1 MSSGSFSFVLR
12 PLALAV
18 PLAFAALG
26 VLPLP
31 ASAASEQIQQ
41 HYDIPAGPLAS
52 RLSQFAAEAGIYL
65 AGAADLADDKHSQAL
80 RGSYGVGE
88 ALVILL
94 SGSGLEA
101 VQIDTERYELRRLLA
116 TSTLE
121 LPSMT
126 ISGKAPG
133 SITEGTGSYTTYSTS
148 SSTRLNL
155 TPQETPQAITVLTRQ
170 RLDDQKLDILVDA
183 LEATPGIFV
192 QRNSIG
198 KGEDSIDFYARGSR
212 LRNYQID
219 GVPTSATIAPF
230 LTNTAAYDRI
240 EVIRGATGIIN
251 GLGTPAA
258 TINLLRK
265 RPTYTSQKSL
275 TAQVGSWDRYGLGM
289 DVSDA
294 LNEGGTVRARFV
306 VDSNQH
312 GAWVDHFDQ
321 KNLALY
327 GISEFDLSDQTLL
340 TIGFSHMTQKTDS
353 PIQGRPFFFS
363 NGQRIKLSPS
373 DNATPKWSYYDQ
385 DSNSFFASLEQRFG
399 AGWVG
404 KVEYSHTQYRKD
416 LLELG
421 IGSNVDAAT
430 GDGMELWPWHSKGK
444 TRQNNL
450 DAYTSGIFSLFGRDH
465 ELITGIT
472 LTRSRLESDNYDQD
486 LSNYPTDFNIY
497 DWVDTVPKPTFINTG
512 DWSSR
517 ERLYSAYLN
526 ARFQLSDATSLLL
539 GGRSADWK
547 LDEESSQRK
556 EEVFV
561 PYVGLVHALDDTWS
575 VYGSYTRIF
584 QPQDGVVYL
593 YGAPGATPDP
603 EQGEGYEVGVKAGFY
618 DGRLTSSL
626 ALFQM
631 DVENL
636 AFWNRDDRQYQTYG
650 ETRTRGV
657 ELEINGELATGWQA
671 GAGYAYAR
679 SEDENGERTLR
690 RLPSHSLKMF
700 TTYRLHGAWNKVT
713 VGGGVN
719 WQSAIHSDESINYRQ
734 GSVAL
739 VNLMTRYEVD
749 ENLSISFNL
758 NNALDKEHYS
768 TVASNYGIFGAPR
781 NLTASMKYSF

>member
-1 MSSGSFSFVLR
+1 MNTKAPSRHLRLSRFSLLAAGIMLASTLHAQEASHAINLPAQ
-12 PLALAV
+12 PLDQALNALAGQTGSRI
-18 PLAFAALG
+18 LFATGIAEGLSA
-26 VLPLP
+26 P
-31 ASAASEQIQQ
+31 AISGELTVQ
-41 HYDIPAGPLAS
+41 
-52 RLSQFAAEAGIYL
+52 
-65 AGAADLADDKHSQAL
+65 QAL
-80 RGSYGVGE
+80 RQLLQGSS
-88 ALVILL
+88 L
-94 SGSGLEA
+94 
-101 VQIDTERYELRRLLA
+101 
-116 TSTLE
+116 TLE
-121 LPSMT
+121 ETGDGSFVIAESTTAGATLNLGAVT

-170 RLDDQKLDILVDA
+170 RLDDQKLDTLVDA

-192 QRNSIG
+192 QKNAIG
-198 KGEDSIDFYARGSR
+198 RGEDSIDFYARGSR
-212 LRNYQID
+212 LRNYQVD
-219 GVPTSATIAPF
+219 GVPTSAAVTPF

-240 EVIRGATGIIN
+240 EVIRGATGIMN

-258 TINLLRK
+258 TVNLLRK
-265 RPTYTSQKSL
+265 RPTATSQKSVI
-275 TAQVGSWDRYGLGM
+275 AQVGSWDRYGLGM

-294 LNEGGTVRARFV
+294 LNESGTVRARFV
-306 VDSNQH
+306 ADSNQH
-312 GAWVDHFDQ
+312 DAWVDHFDQ

-340 TIGFSHMTQKTDS
+340 TIGFSHVSQKTDS
-353 PIQGRPFFFS
+353 PIQGRPLFFS
-363 NGQRIKLSPS
+363 NGQHIKLSAS
-373 DNATPKWSYYDQ
+373 DSATPKWSYYDQ

-399 AGWVG
+399 ASWVG
-404 KVEYSHTQYRKD
+404 KVEYSHTQYRRD
-416 LLELG
+416 LLEQGLG
-421 IGSNVDAAT
+421 VNIDAAT
-430 GDGMELWPWHSKGK
+430 GDGMELSPWHSKGK
-444 TRQNNL
+444 NRQDNL

-472 LTRSRLESDNYDQD
+472 LARSRSESDNYDHD
-486 LSNYPTDFNIY
+486 SSNYPTDFNIY
-497 DWVDTVPKPTFINTG
+497 DWVSTAPKPTFIKTG
-512 DWSSR
+512 ESSSR

-547 LDEESSQRK
+547 LDEETSQRK

-575 VYGSYTRIF
+575 VYGSYTKIF

-593 YGAPGATPDP
+593 YGAPGASPDP
-603 EQGEGYEVGVKAGFY
+603 EQGEGYEVGIKAGFY

-636 AFWNRDDRQYQTYG
+636 AFWNRAVRQYQTYG

-657 ELEINGELATGWQA
+657 ELELNGELAAGWQI

-690 RLPSHSLKMF
+690 RLPSHSLKLF
-700 TTYRLHGAWNKVT
+700 TTYRLPGTWDKVT
-713 VGGGVN
+713 IGGGVN
-719 WQSAIHSDESINYRQ
+719 WQSAIYSDEIVDYRQ
-734 GSVAL
+734 GSVAV
-739 VNLMTRYEVD
+739 VNLMTRYEVSR
-749 ENLSISFNL
+749 NLSVSFKL
-758 NNALDKEHYS
+758 NNALNREYFS
-768 TVASNYGIFGAPR
+768 TVASNYGTFDAPR